1 MADLTKDAS
10 IAVFGEEYTRK
21 MILDTSIARIVFK
34 GEPIVIDQSAD
45 TVNVAQQD
53 STVALVDG
61 DVFMGIAAEGVTVAA
76 GDAETLAESGIDVYV
91 EPTIVGFISTVL
103 TNANCGDTIYMSDTA
118 TLATA
123 NGTYAKIGKLDHV
136 AEGRAWVRLVS
147 PVNLDVP

>member
-10 IAVFGEEYTRK
+10 IAVFGEAYTRK
-21 MILDTSIARIVFK
+21 MILDTSIARVVFK
-34 GEPIVIDQSAD
+34 GDPIVIDQSAD